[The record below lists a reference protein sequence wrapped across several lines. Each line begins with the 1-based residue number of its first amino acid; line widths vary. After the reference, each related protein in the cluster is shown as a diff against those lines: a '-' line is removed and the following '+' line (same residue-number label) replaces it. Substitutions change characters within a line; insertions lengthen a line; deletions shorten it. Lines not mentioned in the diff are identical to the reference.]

1 MLVALGPSF
10 PCMRKQLARG
20 NSWRFYRSYRAGS
33 SSGFELFR
41 KPGAWNNNKVR
52 RSAVRG
58 LHTVD
63 RFVTYPL
70 CIRLSIV
77 SFYMIL
83 NKFDYMPTGD
93 KSGEQAW
100 AHGIVR
106 SDTLQQRGRHSY
118 RKAGI
123 FEFRRIFH
131 LEWRIRFFWRRL
143 DERKNWWVEKLI
155 NERGYLLGDKMQANI
170 FCRYRSKIN
179 RRSWF

>member
-20 NSWRFYRSYRAGS
+20 NSWRFYRSYSAGS

-41 KPGAWNNNKVR
+41 KPGAWNNNIVR

-93 KSGEQAW
+93 KSGEQTR
-100 AHGIVR
+100 AHGTVR
-106 SDTLQQRGRHSY
+106 SDTLQQRGR
-118 RKAGI
+118 A
-123 FEFRRIFH
+123 
-131 LEWRIRFFWRRL
+131 
-143 DERKNWWVEKLI
+143 
-155 NERGYLLGDKMQANI
+155 LLQESGNIWIPANI
-170 FCRYRSKIN
+170 SPRMANTILLAAPRREKELIGGKIN
-179 RRSWF
+179 